1 MINKKQLEEDL
12 SEAVVAELT
21 KKGLKMDTKN
31 PDCIFT
37 YTLKMNRKYAVNQQQ
52 EVVYS
57 PNYYPGFMVTPAL
70 LCSAA
75 ITGPRFIMEK

>member
-21 KKGLKMDTKN
+21 KKRAEDGYEN

-37 YTLKMNRKYAVNQQQ
+37 LHASK
-52 EVVYS
+52 
-57 PNYYPGFMVTPAL
+57 
-70 LCSAA
+70 
-75 ITGPRFIMEK
+75 